1 MSATPEKN
9 GAEEFTLPML
19 VGMPE
24 FERRFFHVIEVVL
37 VLLLAGMLVMVFG
50 NVLLRWIAD
59 TALAFDITPPLP
71 GGILISEEM
80 SRFFFVWLTFLGAVV
95 VMREGAHLGVDA
107 LVKAFGPTGRIAL
120 MVMSD
125 LLVLS
130 CCVLFFWGTWRQAGV
145 NASNVA
151 PVSGMNMLWVFGV
164 GFFTAGGIGLMVL
177 LRLFRALTGRL
188 MPHELDIFAG
198 DTEAATVVK
207 GMSE

>member
-1 MSATPEKN
+1 MSGAPEKS

-19 VGMPE
+19 VGMPA
-24 FERRFFHVIEVVL
+24 FERRFFHVLEVVL

-50 NVLLRWIAD
+50 NVLLRWISD

-80 SRFFFVWLTFLGAVV
+80 SRFFFVWLTFIGAVV

-107 LVKAFGPTGRIAL
+107 LVKAFGPSGRVVL

-164 GFFTAGGIGLMVL
+164 GFFSAGGIGLMVF

-188 MPHELDIFAG
+188 LPHELDIFAG
-198 DTEAATVVK
+198 DTDAATVVK

>member
-1 MSATPEKN
+1 MNATPDDGPEEK
-9 GAEEFTLPML
+9 FILPML
-19 VGMPE
+19 VGMPA
-24 FERRFFHVIEVVL
+24 FERRFFQVIEVVL

-50 NVLLRWIAD
+50 NVLLRWISDA
-59 TALAFDITPPLP
+59 ALAIDITPPLP

-80 SRFFFVWLTFLGAVV
+80 SRFFFVWLTFIGGVV
-95 VMREGAHLGVDA
+95 VMREGSHLGVDA
-107 LVKAFGPTGRIAL
+107 LVKVFGPPGRTVL

-125 LLVLS
+125 LLILT

-164 GFFTAGGIGLMVL
+164 GFFSAGGIGLMVTF
-177 LRLFRALTGRL
+177 RLIRAFTGRL
-188 MPHELDIFAG
+188 LPHELDHFAG
-198 DTEAATVVK
+198 ESEGAVALK

>member
-1 MSATPEKN
+1 MSGMPDN
-9 GAEEFTLPML
+9 GHEEEFMLPML
-19 VGMPE
+19 VGMPA
-24 FERRFFHVIEVVL
+24 FERRFFQVLEVVL
-37 VLLLAGMLVMVFG
+37 VLLLAGMLIMVFG
-50 NVLLRWIAD
+50 NVVLRWLSDA
-59 TALAFDITPPLP
+59 ALAFDITPPLP

-107 LVKAFGPTGRIAL
+107 LVKAFGKTGRVVL

-125 LLVLS
+125 LMVLS

-164 GFFTAGGIGLMVL
+164 GFFSAAGIGLMVF
-177 LRLFRALTGRL
+177 LRLLRALTGHL

-198 DTEAATVVK
+198 DTDAATVVK

>member
-1 MSATPEKN
+1 MSGTPEH
-9 GAEEFTLPML
+9 GQEEEFMLPML
-19 VGMPE
+19 VGMPA

-50 NVLLRWIAD
+50 NVLLRWISD

-177 LRLFRALTGRL
+177 LRLIRALTGRL
-188 MPHELDIFAG
+188 LPHELDIFAG

>member
-1 MSATPEKN
+1 MSGTPEN
-9 GAEEFTLPML
+9 SHSADDRLPML
-19 VGMPE
+19 VGMPA
-24 FERRFFHVIEVVL
+24 FENRLFQVLEVVL

-50 NVLLRWIAD
+50 NVVLRWLSD

-80 SRFFFVWLTFLGAVV
+80 SRFFFVWLTFIGAVV

-107 LVKAFGPTGRIAL
+107 LVRALGPSGRIAL
-120 MVMSD
+120 MVTSD

-145 NASNVA
+145 NATNVA

-164 GFFTAGGIGLMVL
+164 GFFTAAGIGSMVL

-188 MPHELDIFAG
+188 LPHELDIFAG
-198 DTEAATVVK
+198 DTEAAAVVK